1 MTIINLIAILLSP
14 IIAVV
19 IGEVLRKRNF
29 EKQKRL
35 DALYNLVAY
44 RYKLDSDEFLQALN
58 SLKLLFSK
66 DGNLQ
71 RLLNE
76 LHQTFLRRDKGEV
89 VDNRPEGLVI
99 KIIKRVCELEGFKN
113 IAEEDIDNLFKKL

>member
-1 MTIINLIAILLSP
+1 M
-14 IIAVV
+14 
-19 IGEVLRKRNF
+19 
-29 EKQKRL
+29 

-113 IAEEDIDNLFKKL
+113 ITEEDIDNLFKKL

>member
-35 DALYNLVAY
+35 DALYDLVAY
-44 RYKLDSDEFLQALN
+44 SYKLDSDEFLQALN